1 VQVQDAAKDPYTVTP
16 VNSSFTGVK
25 SASHVSLTVPGET
38 LTGQFHGS
46 HLALDLPQT
55 NGALET

>member
-1 VQVQDAAKDPYTVTP
+1 MTP